1 MGRALKT
8 EAVVLRSFRL
18 GEADR
23 VLHLYSL
30 ERGRIGA
37 VAKGIR
43 KTKSRFGARLEP
55 LSHVE
60 IMLHEGRSDLCTV
73 TGVELLHSHHAAREE
88 PYRLG
93 VGLIGAEAMLR
104 LFGEQESN
112 PRAFE
117 ALTRFLDLLD
127 ELPSRAPAKPALDPL
142 TLSFQLKL
150 IWLAGYLPHLGSC
163 AGCGGGPPFAGYSA
177 RAGGIV
183 CRNCAVGSMPLSA
196 EGFAGLEGFLH
207 RPLAESGTIGLDERA
222 SRECLAVITASYEEH
237 GGFRLRTLSA

>member
-23 VLHLYSL
+23 VLHLYTL
-30 ERGRIGA
+30 ERGRFGA

-60 IMLHEGRSDLCTV
+60 IMLHEGRGELGTV
-73 TGVELLHSHHAAREE
+73 TGVELLHSHRAAREQ

-104 LFGEQESN
+104 LFAEQESN

-127 ELPSRAPAKPALDPL
+127 GIEPLAPAQPSRDPL
-142 TLSFQLKL
+142 ALSFQLKL
-150 IWLAGYLPHLGSC
+150 LWLAGYLPHLGSC
-163 AGCGGGPPFAGYSA
+163 ANCGSGPPFAGYSA
-177 RAGGIV
+177 RAGGVV
-183 CRNCAVGSMPLSA
+183 CRNCAPGSLALSA
-196 EGFAGLEGFLH
+196 DGFAGLEGLLR
-207 RPLAESGTIGLDERA
+207 RPLAEAGEVGLSERGA
-222 SRECLAVITASYEEH
+222 RDCLAVVSASYEEH